1 MSIAHTSPRRRWK
14 LWLIL
19 LVLAIALGLGVTRA
33 LQKRADK
40 QSNAAAAAATLQQA
54 QVYTLGASDVLAATS
69 QTVTQA
75 VPVSGALRAL
85 QTAVIKARVPGE
97 LQGLNKR
104 EGDSVRAGEVLAR
117 VDPTE
122 GQARVRQ
129 TEQQAQAAQ
138 AQVQIAQRTLS
149 NNQALVGQGFISA
162 TALDTAQANL
172 AAAQANHRAA
182 QAGLDIARKSLGD
195 AVLTAPFSGQV
206 AARLANNG
214 ERVSVEARILELIDT
229 SAFELEAALSPADA
243 SRVQTGQTVLL
254 RVEGM
259 AVPVSARVARI
270 SPSVQATSSVSEVPS
285 DSSAGVQAGSRNVL
299 VYLQLSATAGLRQ
312 GLFAQGHIEV
322 ASTQGVAVPQ
332 SSVRNDKPQPYV
344 QLIEQ
349 GKVVH
354 RTVALNTAGISA
366 STGEPL
372 WLLPELAEGSPVLRA
387 QAGLIREGTEVRL
400 PDTSAAR

>member
-1 MSIAHTSPRRRWK
+1 MSIAHTPPRRRWK
-14 LWLIL
+14 LWL
-19 LVLAIALGLGVTRA
+19 VLIVVAVGLSMSVARA

-40 QSNAAAAAATLQQA
+40 QSSAAAAAATLQQA
-54 QVYTLGASDVLAATS
+54 QVYTLGASDVLTATS

-104 EGDSVRAGEVLAR
+104 EGDSVRAGEVIAR

-129 TEQQAQAAQ
+129 AEQQAQAAQ

-214 ERVSVEARILELIDT
+214 ERVAVEARILELIDT

-270 SPSVQATSSVSEVPS
+270 SPS
-285 DSSAGVQAGSRNVL
+285 VQAGSRNVL

>member
-1 MSIAHTSPRRRWK
+1 MSIALTTPRRRWK

-19 LVLAIALGLGVTRA
+19 IILAVGLGLGVARA

-54 QVYTLGASDVLAATS
+54 KVYTLGAGDVLVAKA
-69 QTVTQA
+69 QTVQQV

-97 LQGLNKR
+97 LRGLNKR

-129 TEQQAQAAQ
+129 AEQQAQAAL

-162 TALDTAQANL
+162 TALDTAQSNL

-182 QAGLDIARKSLGD
+182 QAGLDIARKSLAD

-214 ERVSVEARILELIDT
+214 ERVAVEARILELIDT

-243 SRVQTGQTVLL
+243 SQVQTGQTVTLQ
-254 RVEGM
+254 VEGM
-259 AVPVSARVARI
+259 PQPVSARVARI
-270 SPSVQATSSVSEVPS
+270 SPSVQA
-285 DSSAGVQAGSRNVL
+285 GSRSVL
-299 VYLQLSATAGLRQ
+299 VYLQLAATTGLRQ

-322 ASTQGVAVPQ
+322 SSTQGVAVPRT
-332 SSVRNDKPQPYV
+332 SVRNDKPQPYV

-349 GKVVH
+349 GKVQH
-354 RTVALNTAGISA
+354 RTVAPGTAGLA
-366 STGEPL
+366 GQPAEPV
-372 WLLPELAEGSPVLRA
+372 WLLPEIAEGSVLLRA

-400 PDTSAAR
+400 PTAGASQ

>member
-75 VPVSGALRAL
+75 VPVSGALRAM

-104 EGDSVRAGEVLAR
+104 EGDSVRAGEILAR

-129 TEQQAQAAQ
+129 AEQQAQAAQ

-214 ERVSVEARILELIDT
+214 ERVAVEARILELIDT

-270 SPSVQATSSVSEVPS
+270 SPS
-285 DSSAGVQAGSRNVL
+285 VQAGSRNVL

-400 PDTSAAR
+400 PTAGASQ

>member
-1 MSIAHTSPRRRWK
+1 MSFAHTTPRRRWK

-75 VPVSGALRAL
+75 VPVSGALRAM

-129 TEQQAQAAQ
+129 AEQQAQAAH

-270 SPSVQATSSVSEVPS
+270 SPSVQA
-285 DSSAGVQAGSRNVL
+285 GSRNVL

-372 WLLPELAEGSPVLRA
+372 WLLPELTEGSPVLRA